1 MLGYGITGI
10 SPYTSPLGMYGLG
23 GYGGAYSSYYNPA
36 MMGMGMGML
45 GGYYNPT
52 FMASQMQNVEKSMLN
67 HTSAMHE
74 MMLENETK
82 AFTAQDRALFEKAMV
97 DAGVNKGVQNLAAK
111 IQEGDQDGIC
121 EEFDN
126 LKHTLYTKYND
137 YFKAN
142 SDKLDPRDSVT
153 NWIEILYNQI
163 ISKQR
168 GEVVDLRND
177 IKKFGQT
184 PFEHGF
190 WKNVHGKD
198 YHDKYSEETLSYIYD
213 TRVDNKAGKDRMEG
227 YGATAAKVT
236 EAGLAG
242 LTGAVAFKVL
252 PGLKGLPKAGWIGAA
267 ALAIADLMWQSSR
280 A

>member
-10 SPYTSPLGMYGLG
+10 SPYSSPLGMYGLG
-23 GYGGAYSSYYNPA
+23 GYSPYNSYYNPA
-36 MMGMGMGML
+36 MMGMGML

-52 FMASQMQNVEKSMLN
+52 FMANQMQQVELSQLQ

-74 MMLENETK
+74 MMLENETR

-97 DAGVNKGVQNLAAK
+97 DAGVNKGIRNLAEK
-111 IQEGDQDGIC
+111 IKEGDQDGIC
-121 EEFDN
+121 KEFDA

-137 YFKAN
+137 YFRKN
-142 SDKLDPRDSVT
+142 SNLIDPRDSVT
-153 NWIEILYNQI
+153 NWIEILYSQI
-163 ISKQR
+163 VSKQR
-168 GEVVDLRND
+168 DEIVDLRSD

-190 WKNVHGKD
+190 WKNLHGKD
-198 YHDKYSEETLSYIYD
+198 YHDKYSEETLNYLFD
-213 TRVDNKAGKDRMEG
+213 TDVDNKAGKDRMES
-227 YGATAAKVT
+227 YGAAASKVT

-242 LTGAVAFKVL
+242 LTGAVAFKLL
-252 PGLKGLPKAGWIGAA
+252 PGLKSLPKAGWIGAA
-267 ALAIADLMWQSSR
+267 ALALGDLMWQSSR

>member
-1 MLGYGITGI
+1 MLGYGISGI

-23 GYGGAYSSYYNPA
+23 GYGAYSSYYNPA

-52 FMASQMQNVEKSMLN
+52 FMAGQMQQVEKSMLD

-74 MMLENETK
+74 MMLDNETR

-97 DAGVNKGVQNLAAK
+97 DAGVNKGIQNLAAK

-121 EEFDN
+121 EEFDA
-126 LKHTLYTKYND
+126 LKHTLYTKYSD

-153 NWIEILYNQI
+153 NWIEILYSQI
-163 ISKQR
+163 VSKQR
-168 GEVVDLRND
+168 GEVVDLRSD
-177 IKKFGQT
+177 IKKYGQT

-190 WKNVHGKD
+190 WKNLHGKD
-198 YHDKYSEETLSYIYD
+198 YHDKYSEETLNYLFD
-213 TRVDNKAGKDRMEG
+213 TRVDNKAGKDRMES
-227 YGATAAKVT
+227 YGAAASKVT

-242 LTGAVAFKVL
+242 LTGAVAFKL
-252 PGLKGLPKAGWIGAA
+252 IPGLKKLPKAGWIGAA
-267 ALAIADLMWQSSR
+267 ALAIGDLMWQSSR

>member
-1 MLGYGITGI
+1 MLGYGMISGI
-10 SPYTSPLGMYGLG
+10 SPYTSPLGMFGLG
-23 GYGGAYSSYYNPA
+23 GYNSYSSYYNPA

-52 FMASQMQNVEKSMLN
+52 FMANQMQQVEKSMLN

-74 MMLENETK
+74 MMLDNETR

-97 DAGVNKGVQNLAAK
+97 DAGVNKGIQNLAAK

-121 EEFDN
+121 EEFDA
-126 LKHTLYTKYND
+126 LKHTLYTKYSD

-153 NWIEILYNQI
+153 NWIEILYSQI
-163 ISKQR
+163 VSKQR
-168 GEVVDLRND
+168 GEVVDLRSD
-177 IKKFGQT
+177 IKKYGQT

-190 WKNVHGKD
+190 WKNLHGKD
-198 YHDKYSEETLSYIYD
+198 YHDKYSEETLNYLFD
-213 TRVDNKAGKDRMEG
+213 TRVDNKAGKDRMES
-227 YGATAAKVT
+227 YGAAASKVT

-242 LTGAVAFKVL
+242 LTVAVAFKL
-252 PGLKGLPKAGWIGAA
+252 IPGLKKLPKAGWIGAA
-267 ALAIADLMWQSSR
+267 ALAIGDLMWQSSR

>member
-10 SPYTSPLGMYGLG
+10 NPYSSPLGMYGLG
-23 GYGGAYSSYYNPA
+23 GYGTYSSYYNPA
-36 MMGMGMGML
+36 MMGMGML

-52 FMASQMQNVEKSMLN
+52 FMANQMQQIEQSQLQ

-97 DAGVNKGVQNLAAK
+97 DAGVNKGIQNLAAK

-121 EEFDN
+121 EEFDA

-153 NWIEILYNQI
+153 NWIEILYSQI

-168 GEVVDLRND
+168 GEVVDLRSD

-190 WKNVHGKD
+190 WKNLHGKD
-198 YHDKYSEETLSYIYD
+198 YHDKYSEETLSYLFD

-227 YGATAAKVT
+227 YGAAASKVT
-236 EAGLAG
+236 EAGVAG
-242 LTGAVAFKVL
+242 LTGAMAFKLL
-252 PGLKGLPKAGWIGAA
+252 PGLKKLPKAGWIGAA
-267 ALAIADLMWQSSR
+267 ALAIGDLMWQSSR